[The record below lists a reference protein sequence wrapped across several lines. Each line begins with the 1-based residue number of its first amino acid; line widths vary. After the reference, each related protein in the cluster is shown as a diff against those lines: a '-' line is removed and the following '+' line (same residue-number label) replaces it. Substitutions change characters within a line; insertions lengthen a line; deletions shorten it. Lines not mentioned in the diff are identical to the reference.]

1 MVAEGNRA
9 FGLRIN
15 IAWIQSAET
24 DVELKITKVYLLNQ
38 WVVADSY
45 NTKDYLTNHAAWW
58 SSS

>member
-1 MVAEGNRA
+1 MVAEGNSA

-15 IAWIQSAET
+15 TAWIQSAET

-45 NTKDYLTNHAAWW
+45 NTKDYPTNHTAWW